1 MSFTFL
7 CTLTAQEPTF
17 PISYVQYII
26 SAASWAAARSH
37 QFLIPIHRWLEENP
51 CAESVGPELYRQ
63 ANKLIMAKGRLMDI
77 KREEKSVRKVVLGK
91 SDNNSDMQTVD
102 NLDAVQKKNDVRRKK
117 EEDSIFGFR
126 QTVIR
131 NLPQLQK
138 LDNVPV
144 SSEEMVR

>member
-1 MSFTFL
+1 MRSQWAPS
-7 CTLTAQEPTF
+7 CTGKQTNRET
-17 PISYVQYII
+17 
-26 SAASWAAARSH
+26 
-37 QFLIPIHRWLEENP
+37 
-51 CAESVGPELYRQ
+51 
-63 ANKLIMAKGRLMDI
+63 IMAKGRLMDI

-102 NLDAVQKKNDVRRKK
+102 NLDAVQKKVDVRKK
-117 EEDSIFGFR
+117 REDSMFGFR

>member
-1 MSFTFL
+1 
-7 CTLTAQEPTF
+7 
-17 PISYVQYII
+17 
-26 SAASWAAARSH
+26 
-37 QFLIPIHRWLEENP
+37 
-51 CAESVGPELYRQ
+51 
-63 ANKLIMAKGRLMDI
+63 MAKGRLMDI

-102 NLDAVQKKNDVRRKK
+102 NLDAVQKKIDVKLVQRKK
-117 EEDSIFGFR
+117 REVDSMFGFR

>member
-1 MSFTFL
+1 MRSQWVPS
-7 CTLTAQEPTF
+7 CTGKQTNSET
-17 PISYVQYII
+17 
-26 SAASWAAARSH
+26 
-37 QFLIPIHRWLEENP
+37 
-51 CAESVGPELYRQ
+51 
-63 ANKLIMAKGRLMDI
+63 IMAKGRLMEI

-102 NLDAVQKKNDVRRKK
+102 NLDAVQKKVDVRKK
-117 EEDSIFGFR
+117 REDSMFGFR

>member
-1 MSFTFL
+1 MRSQWAPS
-7 CTLTAQEPTF
+7 CTGKQTNSET
-17 PISYVQYII
+17 
-26 SAASWAAARSH
+26 
-37 QFLIPIHRWLEENP
+37 
-51 CAESVGPELYRQ
+51 
-63 ANKLIMAKGRLMDI
+63 IMAKGRLMDI

-91 SDNNSDMQTVD
+91 SDNNSDVQTVD
-102 NLDAVQKKNDVRRKK
+102 NLDAVQKKVDVRKK
-117 EEDSIFGFR
+117 REDSMFGFR

>member
-1 MSFTFL
+1 
-7 CTLTAQEPTF
+7 
-17 PISYVQYII
+17 
-26 SAASWAAARSH
+26 
-37 QFLIPIHRWLEENP
+37 
-51 CAESVGPELYRQ
+51 
-63 ANKLIMAKGRLMDI
+63 MDI

-102 NLDAVQKKNDVRRKK
+102 NLDAVQKKVDVRKK
-117 EEDSIFGFR
+117 REDSMFGFR

>member
-1 MSFTFL
+1 M
-7 CTLTAQEPTF
+7 E
-17 PISYVQYII
+17 
-26 SAASWAAARSH
+26 
-37 QFLIPIHRWLEENP
+37 
-51 CAESVGPELYRQ
+51 
-63 ANKLIMAKGRLMDI
+63 I

-102 NLDAVQKKNDVRRKK
+102 NLDAVQKKVDVRKK
-117 EEDSIFGFR
+117 REDSMFGFR

-144 SSEEMVR
+144 SSEEMVSILKSDAEAR

>member
-1 MSFTFL
+1 M
-7 CTLTAQEPTF
+7 E
-17 PISYVQYII
+17 
-26 SAASWAAARSH
+26 
-37 QFLIPIHRWLEENP
+37 
-51 CAESVGPELYRQ
+51 
-63 ANKLIMAKGRLMDI
+63 I
-77 KREEKSVRKVVLGK
+77 KREEKSIRKVVLGK

-102 NLDAVQKKNDVRRKK
+102 NLDAVQKKVDVRKK
-117 EEDSIFGFR
+117 REDSMFGFR

>member
-1 MSFTFL
+1 
-7 CTLTAQEPTF
+7 
-17 PISYVQYII
+17 
-26 SAASWAAARSH
+26 
-37 QFLIPIHRWLEENP
+37 
-51 CAESVGPELYRQ
+51 
-63 ANKLIMAKGRLMDI
+63 MAKGRLMEI

-102 NLDAVQKKNDVRRKK
+102 NLDAVQKKVDVRKK
-117 EEDSIFGFR
+117 REDSMFGFR

>member
-1 MSFTFL
+1 MRSQWAPS
-7 CTLTAQEPTF
+7 CTGKQTNSET
-17 PISYVQYII
+17 
-26 SAASWAAARSH
+26 
-37 QFLIPIHRWLEENP
+37 
-51 CAESVGPELYRQ
+51 
-63 ANKLIMAKGRLMDI
+63 IMAKGRLMDI

-91 SDNNSDMQTVD
+91 SDNNSDVQTVD
-102 NLDAVQKKNDVRRKK
+102 NLDAVQKKVDVKLVQRKK
-117 EEDSIFGFR
+117 REDSMFGFR

>member
-1 MSFTFL
+1 MRSQWVPS
-7 CTLTAQEPTF
+7 CTGKQTNSET
-17 PISYVQYII
+17 
-26 SAASWAAARSH
+26 
-37 QFLIPIHRWLEENP
+37 
-51 CAESVGPELYRQ
+51 
-63 ANKLIMAKGRLMDI
+63 IMAKGRLMDI

-102 NLDAVQKKNDVRRKK
+102 NLDAVQKKVDVRKK
-117 EEDSIFGFR
+117 REDSMFGFR

>member
-1 MSFTFL
+1 MRSQWVPS
-7 CTLTAQEPTF
+7 CTGKQKNRET
-17 PISYVQYII
+17 
-26 SAASWAAARSH
+26 
-37 QFLIPIHRWLEENP
+37 
-51 CAESVGPELYRQ
+51 
-63 ANKLIMAKGRLMDI
+63 IMAKGRLMDI
-77 KREEKSVRKVVLGK
+77 KREEKSVRKIVLGK

-117 EEDSIFGFR
+117 EEDSMFGFR

>member
-1 MSFTFL
+1 MRSQWVPS
-7 CTLTAQEPTF
+7 CTGKQKNRET
-17 PISYVQYII
+17 
-26 SAASWAAARSH
+26 
-37 QFLIPIHRWLEENP
+37 
-51 CAESVGPELYRQ
+51 
-63 ANKLIMAKGRLMDI
+63 IMAKGRLMDI

-102 NLDAVQKKNDVRRKK
+102 NLDAVQKKVDVRKK
-117 EEDSIFGFR
+117 REDSMFGFR